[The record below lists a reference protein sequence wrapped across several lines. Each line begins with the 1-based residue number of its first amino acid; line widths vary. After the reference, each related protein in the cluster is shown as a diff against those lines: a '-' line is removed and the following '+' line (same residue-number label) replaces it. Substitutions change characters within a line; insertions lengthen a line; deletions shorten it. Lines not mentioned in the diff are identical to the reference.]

1 MRVMTEWTSVA
12 SLLIA
17 VGIAGAARGQDRPK
31 PAKQSVVE
39 SVDVKARDKANTS
52 GLRFPAVP
60 AFDSEDPVARGA
72 ALARFADIFDRG
84 WVDEVSRGRM
94 TLRDAGGDSVRRT
107 ILRTMLENPKAGDK
121 LVTKFLSPAEI
132 KGVAALTHENSGSTD
147 DNWLYLPAN
156 KRVRRISGAN
166 NTASFQGTEFTYE
179 DLANLDYK
187 EYEWRDLGSETIS
200 RGNERIPVYKLEAKP
215 TYKDTG
221 YSRLI
226 VFFHRDWWRQERI
239 EYFDKAGKKLKTRD
253 THKWQLVHGRF
264 SRPLLLVMD
273 NHQTGKSTEIE
284 FSSYYVN
291 LSLYKSRRTGK
302 ARKGLRESMFTTRA
316 LAK

>member
-1 MRVMTEWTSVA
+1 
-12 SLLIA
+12 
-17 VGIAGAARGQDRPK
+17 
-31 PAKQSVVE
+31 
-39 SVDVKARDKANTS
+39 
-52 GLRFPAVP
+52 
-60 AFDSEDPVARGA
+60 
-72 ALARFADIFDRG
+72 
-84 WVDEVSRGRM
+84 M

-107 ILRTMLENPKAGDK
+107 ILRTMLEDSKGGDK

-187 EYEWRDLGSETIS
+187 EYEWRFIAEADLQ
-200 RGNERIPVYKLEAKP
+200 RGKAKVPVYKLEAKP

-226 VFFHRDWWRQERI
+226 VSFHRDWWRQERI

-253 THKWQLVHGRF
+253 TLKWQLVHGRF
-264 SRPLLLVMD
+264 SRPRLLMMS

-284 FSSYYVN
+284 FASYFVN
-291 LSLYKSRRTGK
+291 LRLYKSKRSGK

-316 LAK
+316 IAK